1 MVYLGRPSVTT
12 STLEGGQGRQ
22 KSECQRNAMEEGL
35 DLPLLV
41 LKMEEGAMSQQMQ
54 GDFYQLEEARKQ
66 IAPRASGRNRDLL
79 TP

>member
-1 MVYLGRPSVTT
+1 
-12 STLEGGQGRQ
+12 
-22 KSECQRNAMEEGL
+22 MEEGL